1 MSSELSLKDAFEL
14 YENGKHRRYSLLF
27 SVNGGAFAVAKL
39 LTGEAGKASVVLGAL
54 TLDELSAGMAL
65 FTVVMTAD
73 IFAFGQKMRERY
85 LPGAFDWQGKA
96 VLLLLGLLILTGWLF
111 VGFGNKPQA

>member
-1 MSSELSLKDAFEL
+1 MSRELSLKDAFEL

-39 LTGEAGKASVVLGAL
+39 WTDKAGDAGVILGAL
-54 TLDELSAGMAL
+54 TLEELSAGMAL

-73 IFAFGQKMRERY
+73 IFAFGQKMRGRY
-85 LPGAFDWQGKA
+85 LPGAFDWQGKS
-96 VLLLLGLLILTGWLF
+96 VLLLLGLLILSGWLLA
-111 VGFGNKPQA
+111 GFGPRP